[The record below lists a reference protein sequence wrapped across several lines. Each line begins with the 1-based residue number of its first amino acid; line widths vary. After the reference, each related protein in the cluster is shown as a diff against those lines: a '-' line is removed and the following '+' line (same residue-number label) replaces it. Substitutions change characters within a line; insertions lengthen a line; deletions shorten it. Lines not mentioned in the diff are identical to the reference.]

1 MLSSTPTRA
10 FALTMILFSF
20 AACGLFQ
27 GCRQPPPPLAIA
39 AVDTGTSVD
48 EENRVVVSSQ
58 TFSPQDTVYGSIKT
72 EGAGEGTLAVSW
84 VRQGQALDKQTQIIN
99 ATKPTWFAFH
109 FIPPGGWPK
118 GTF

>member
-1 MLSSTPTRA
+1 M
-10 FALTMILFSF
+10 
-20 AACGLFQ
+20 
-27 GCRQPPPPLAIA
+27 
-39 AVDTGTSVD
+39 
-48 EENRVVVSSQ
+48 VSSQ
-58 TFSPQDTVYGSIKT
+58 TFSPQDTIYGSIKT

-118 GTF
+118 GTFVFVFSLNGEEQHGRQFEIQ